1 MRKKFDVARLF
12 SLASSSKSILYLA
25 AFTSPPSF
33 SIPDFDMKTTLII
46 CGQALLLTL
55 SLIKSLRWIAM
66 RRRERL
72 EYQCRSV
79 TFLSEAFIPIVREL
93 EAARIF
99 KLRLEMISF
108 HLWGS
113 GVLSTGTAGSSL
125 FRSDLNTSNQYSRVM
140 QL

>member
-1 MRKKFDVARLF
+1 MRKKIDVARLF

-93 EAARIF
+93 EAARNIQA
-99 KLRLEMISF
+99 KVGNDLVPSVGLRRIINRYCQFQPLP
-108 HLWGS
+108 L
-113 GVLSTGTAGSSL
+113 
-125 FRSDLNTSNQYSRVM
+125 
-140 QL
+140 